1 MAPRPHHLPF
11 LSVFITSFSIFT
23 NGNSVNPPPST
34 CAAAF
39 DCGNGLTLRYPFW
52 PQTQQPIHCGYP
64 NFSVSCTN
72 SQPVLHIANHPFH
85 IKSINSSENT
95 LIVAYG
101 EASSTTSCPIMTH
114 DFTLESTPSLNYTK
128 DNKILHFYYNC
139 TVYPPSVH
147 NIKCLQRGAK
157 HSYAFVNGSVPEFD
171 WPHHCE
177 SSITVPVI
185 GKAVDGLVAN
195 GSGDALREGFKLA
208 WKTVDSE
215 CQLCEASGGF
225 CGYSSNKS
233 NSVDPNFFCFC
244 SDGQHL
250 KNCHVHNGE
259 ISIKSP
265 PNYLAIGAVI
275 CGGLLVISIVAFFI
289 NKKKTGGGK
298 SGFSQI
304 PNTYGK

>member
-1 MAPRPHHLPF
+1 MFHILEQYTSLMAPRPHHLPF

-114 DFTLESTPSLNYTK
+114 DFTLEPTPSLNYTK
-128 DNKILHFYYNC
+128 DNKILRFYYNC
-139 TVYPPSVH
+139 TTDPYP
-147 NIKCLQRGAK
+147 NLIGL
-157 HSYAFVNGSVPEFD
+157 
-171 WPHHCE
+171 
-177 SSITVPVI
+177 ITVSLACAVI

-225 CGYSSNKS
+225 CGYSSD

-265 PNYLAIGAVI
+265 PNYLAIGKHT
-275 CGGLLVISIVAFFI
+275 SI
-289 NKKKTGGGK
+289 KE
-298 SGFSQI
+298 SG
-304 PNTYGK
+304 